1 MYKYFKDLT
10 DEHKNALNSQLR
22 ARDLKIREQIK
33 LKYGLETAD
42 DLWYTK
48 MDYINTHTYSDDT
61 LITCCPKCGRPD
73 ELNNALSD
81 RPGSYQSRNV
91 TYQCTSCNHYYTVNC

>member
-22 ARDLKIREQIK
+22 ARDLEIREQIK
-33 LKYGLETAD
+33 LKYGLEEAD